1 MLEPWE
7 RRIVEAIKSCETI
20 TLNIVTGG
28 GEYIELEVKPDQRKL
43 KHDIALAVQ
52 DACNRKRTF
61 SVGKKISGC

>member
-28 GEYIELEVKPDQRKL
+28 V
-43 KHDIALAVQ
+43 
-52 DACNRKRTF
+52 NT
-61 SVGKKISGC
+61 

>member
-7 RRIVEAIKSCETI
+7 RSIVEAIKSCETI

-28 GEYIELEVKPDQRKL
+28 GEYIELKVKPDQRKL